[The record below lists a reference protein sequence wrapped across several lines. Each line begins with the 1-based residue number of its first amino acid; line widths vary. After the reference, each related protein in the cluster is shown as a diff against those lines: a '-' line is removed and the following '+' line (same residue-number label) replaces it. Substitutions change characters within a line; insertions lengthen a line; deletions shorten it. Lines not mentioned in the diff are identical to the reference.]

1 MSSHDFPVGSI
12 VYFLHNKTERVLPAQ
27 VTEKIV
33 RTSVSGSRATYIIA
47 VKSKDSLKNIE
58 IDPEEVSV
66 FQTPDEMKS
75 FMVTRATTAIAS
87 LVDSAVRSSEIFQ
100 NVTKVLEN
108 PIGDNDGFAEIMT
121 GLKEAQEVAE
131 KLSSTETVG
140 SPADDGYA
148 EVDLGDGKIAR
159 LKMDG
164 VR

>member
-1 MSSHDFPVGSI
+1 
-12 VYFLHNKTERVLPAQ
+12 
-27 VTEKIV
+27 
-33 RTSVSGSRATYIIA
+33 
-47 VKSKDSLKNIE
+47 
-58 IDPEEVSV
+58 
-66 FQTPDEMKS
+66 
-75 FMVTRATTAIAS
+75 MVTRATTAIAS

>member
-66 FQTPDEMKS
+66 FQTPD
-75 FMVTRATTAIAS
+75 
-87 LVDSAVRSSEIFQ
+87 
-100 NVTKVLEN
+100 
-108 PIGDNDGFAEIMT
+108 
-121 GLKEAQEVAE
+121 
-131 KLSSTETVG
+131 
-140 SPADDGYA
+140 
-148 EVDLGDGKIAR
+148 
-159 LKMDG
+159 
-164 VR
+164 